1 MPPSPVLLLSTKNR
15 KMSKLFI
22 AGEVFHGAGSLEE
35 LKNIQGKKALIVT
48 GGGSMKK
55 SGTLDRA
62 ISFLIEAGIEV
73 RVFEGVEEDPSSTT
87 CLKGAEQIKAFE
99 PDWIIGLGGCSAI
112 DAAKIM
118 WVFYEYPDIDFDTII
133 KPFTVPVLR
142 QKAKFIAIPST
153 SGTGTE
159 TTGLAVITDREKGVK
174 YPVVSYE
181 LTPDIAIVDGEIC
194 ASMPA
199 HVTSNTGLDVL
210 THCVEAYVSNIEN
223 NYADALSK
231 GGLALVFDNLKEVV
245 AHPDNIK
252 ARQNMHDASFM
263 AGLAFNNAWL
273 GIVHSLSHQVG
284 ALYGIPHGAS
294 NAIFLPNVIR
304 YNAQETARYPE
315 LAKVIGQETAE
326 DLAQAIEVLRSEVN
340 NKSSIKDFGIT
351 QEVWDKNLDFIAN
364 NALLDPCTGFNPR
377 VPSLED
383 LKAIYNACY
392 EGVVFSEDVVSL

>member
-1 MPPSPVLLLSTKNR
+1 
-15 KMSKLFI
+15 MSKLFI
-22 AGEVFHGAGSLEE
+22 AGEVFHGPGSLEE
-35 LKNIQGKKALIVT
+35 LKNIKGQKAVIVT
-48 GGGSMKK
+48 GGGSMRK

-62 ISFLIEAGIEV
+62 IAFLTEAGIETK
-73 RVFEGVEEDPSSTT
+73 VFDGVEEDPSSATS
-87 CLKGAEQIKAFE
+87 LKGAEVMSAFE

-118 WVFYEYPDIDFDTII
+118 WVFYEFPDTDFDSLI
-133 KPFTVPVLR
+133 KPFSVPVLR
-142 QKAKFIAIPST
+142 NKAKFIAIPST

-174 YPVVSYE
+174 YPIVSYE

-199 HVTSNTGLDVL
+199 HITSNTGLDAL

-223 NYADALSK
+223 NYADALAK
-231 GGLALVFDNLKEVV
+231 GGLEIVFDNLKEAVNN
-245 AHPDNIK
+245 PTNIK

-304 YNAQETARYPE
+304 FNAQATDRFPD
-315 LAKVIGQETAE
+315 LAKIIGKETAE
-326 DLAQAIEVLRSEVN
+326 DLAQAIEALRSEVN
-340 NKSSIKDFGIT
+340 NLSSLKEFGISR
-351 QEVWDKNLDFIAN
+351 EDWDKNLDYIAN
-364 NALLDPCTGFNPR
+364 NALIDPCTGFNPR
-377 VPSLED
+377 VPTLED
-383 LKAIYNACY
+383 LKIIYNACY
-392 EGVVFSEDVVSL
+392 EGLVYAEETVLG

>member
-1 MPPSPVLLLSTKNR
+1 
-15 KMSKLFI
+15 MSKLFI
-22 AGEVFHGAGSLEE
+22 AGEVFHGAGTLGE
-35 LKNIQGKKALIVT
+35 LKSIKGSKAVIVT
-48 GGGSMKK
+48 GGSSMRK
-55 SGTLDRA
+55 SGTLDKA
-62 ISFLIEAGIEV
+62 IEYLAEAGIQTQ
-73 RVFEGVEEDPSSTT
+73 VFEGVEEDPSSAT
-87 CLKGAEQIKAFE
+87 CFKGADIMAAFQ

-118 WVFYEYPDIDFDTII
+118 WVFYEYPNADFDAMT

-142 QKAKFIAIPST
+142 NKAKFIAIPST

-174 YPVVSYE
+174 YPIVSYE

-199 HVTSNTGLDVL
+199 HVTSNTGLDAL
-210 THCVEAYVSNIEN
+210 THCVEAFVSNIDN
-223 NYADALSK
+223 NIADALSK
-231 GGLALVFDNLKEVV
+231 GGLEIVFDNLKEAVV
-245 AHPDNIK
+245 NPDNIT

-304 YNAQETARYPE
+304 YNAFATDRYPA
-315 LAKVIGQETAE
+315 LARVLGKETAE
-326 DLAQAIEVLRSEVN
+326 DLAQAIETLRSDVN
-340 NKSSIKDFGIT
+340 NQSAIKDFGISK
-351 QEVWDKNLDFIAN
+351 EDWERNLDYIAN

-377 VPSLED
+377 VPSLDE

-392 EGVVFSEDVVSL
+392 EGVVYAEEVIA

>member
-1 MPPSPVLLLSTKNR
+1 
-15 KMSKLFI
+15 MSKLFI
-22 AGEVFHGAGSLEE
+22 AGEVFHGAGTLGE
-35 LKNIQGKKALIVT
+35 LKSIKGSKAVIVT
-48 GGGSMKK
+48 GGSSMRK
-55 SGTLDRA
+55 SGTLDKA
-62 ISFLIEAGIEV
+62 IDYLAEAGIQTQ
-73 RVFEGVEEDPSSTT
+73 VFEGVEEDPSSAT
-87 CLKGAEQIKAFE
+87 CFKGADIMAAFQ

-118 WVFYEYPDIDFDTII
+118 WVFYEYPNADFDAMT

-142 QKAKFIAIPST
+142 NKAKFIAIPST

-174 YPVVSYE
+174 YPIVSYE

-199 HVTSNTGLDVL
+199 HVTSNTGLDAL
-210 THCVEAYVSNIEN
+210 THCVEAFVSNIDN
-223 NYADALSK
+223 NIADALSK
-231 GGLALVFDNLKEVV
+231 GGLEIVFDNLKEAVV
-245 AHPDNIK
+245 NPDNIT

-304 YNAQETARYPE
+304 YNAFATDRYPA
-315 LAKVIGQETAE
+315 LARVLGKETAE
-326 DLAQAIEVLRSEVN
+326 DLAQAIETLRSDVN
-340 NKSSIKDFGIT
+340 NQSAIKDFGISK
-351 QEVWDKNLDFIAN
+351 EDWERNLDYIAN

-377 VPSLED
+377 VPSLDE

-392 EGVVFSEDVVSL
+392 EGVVYAEEVIA

>member
-1 MPPSPVLLLSTKNR
+1 
-15 KMSKLFI
+15 MSKLFI
-22 AGEVFHGAGSLEE
+22 AGEVFHGAGTLSE
-35 LKNIQGKKALIVT
+35 LANIKGTKAVIVT
-48 GGGSMKK
+48 GGSSMRK
-55 SGTLDRA
+55 SGTLDKA
-62 ISFLIEAGIEV
+62 VAYLTEAGIETQI
-73 RVFEGVEEDPSSTT
+73 FEGVEEDPSSAT
-87 CLKGAEQIKAFE
+87 CMKGAEMIQNFQ

-118 WVFYEYPDIDFDTII
+118 WVFYEYPDADFDAMI

-142 QKAKFIAIPST
+142 NKAKFIAIPST

-174 YPVVSYE
+174 YPIVSYE

-199 HVTSNTGLDVL
+199 HVTSNTGLDAL
-210 THCVEAYVSNIEN
+210 THCVEAYVSNIDN
-223 NYADALSK
+223 NIADALSK
-231 GGLALVFDNLKEVV
+231 GGLEIVFDNLKEAVEN
-245 AHPDNIK
+245 PNNIV

-304 YNAQETARYPE
+304 YNAQATNRFPDLAR
-315 LAKVIGQETAE
+315 VIGKETAE
-326 DLAQAIEVLRSEVN
+326 DLAQAIETLRSEVN
-340 NKSSIKDFGIT
+340 NQSAIKEFGISR
-351 QEVWDKNLDFIAN
+351 EDWDKNLDYIAN
-364 NALLDPCTGFNPR
+364 NALVDPCTGFNPR
-377 VPSLED
+377 VPSLEE

-392 EGVVFSEDVVSL
+392 EGLVYAEKVIAE

>member
-1 MPPSPVLLLSTKNR
+1 MYFCQVQKNIN
-15 KMSKLFI
+15 MSKLFI

-35 LKNIQGKKALIVT
+35 LKNIKGQKAVIVT
-48 GGGSMKK
+48 GGSSMKK

-62 ISFLIEAGIEV
+62 ISFLAEAGVEV
-73 RVFEGVEEDPSSTT
+73 SVFEGVEEDPSSTT
-87 CLKGAEQIKAFE
+87 CLKGAAQIQAFK

-118 WVFYEYPDIDFDTII
+118 WVFYEYPDIDFDSII

-142 QKAKFIAIPST
+142 NKAKFIAIPST

-199 HVTSNTGLDVL
+199 HVTANTGLDVL

-231 GGLALVFDNLKEVV
+231 GGLALVFDNLSEVV
-245 AHPDNIK
+245 LHPDNIT

-304 YNAQETARYPE
+304 YNAQVTTRYPD
-315 LAKVIGQETAE
+315 LARIVGEETAE
-326 DLAQAIEVLRSEVN
+326 GLAQAIERLRSEVN
-340 NKSSIKDFGIT
+340 NKASIKDFGISK
-351 QEVWDKNLDFIAN
+351 ELWEKNLDFIAQ
-364 NALLDPCTGFNPR
+364 NALVDPCTGFNPR
-377 VPSLED
+377 VPSLEE

-392 EGVVFSEDVVSL
+392 EGVVFLEEVVNA

>member
-1 MPPSPVLLLSTKNR
+1 
-15 KMSKLFI
+15 MSKLFI

-35 LKNIQGKKALIVT
+35 LKNIQGKKAVIVT

-62 ISFLIEAGIEV
+62 ISFLSEAGIEV

-118 WVFYEYPDIDFDTII
+118 WVFYEYPDLDFDTII

-245 AHPDNIK
+245 DYPDNIK

-304 YNAQETARYPE
+304 YNAQETTRYPE

-326 DLAQAIEVLRSEVN
+326 DLAQAIEVLRSKVN

>member
-1 MPPSPVLLLSTKNR
+1 
-15 KMSKLFI
+15 MSKLFI

-35 LKNIQGKKALIVT
+35 LKNIQGKKAVIVT

-62 ISFLIEAGIEV
+62 ISFLSEAGIEV

-118 WVFYEYPDIDFDTII
+118 WVFYEYPDLDFDTII

-245 AHPDNIK
+245 DYPDNIK

-304 YNAQETARYPE
+304 YNAQETTRYPE

-364 NALLDPCTGFNPR
+364 NALIDPCTGFNPR

>member
-1 MPPSPVLLLSTKNR
+1 
-15 KMSKLFI
+15 MSKLFI
-22 AGEVFHGAGSLEE
+22 AGEVFHGIGCLEE
-35 LKNIQGKKALIVT
+35 LKNVNGKKAVIVT
-48 GGGSMKK
+48 GGSSMRNN
-55 SGTLDRA
+55 GTLDKTVN
-62 ISFLIEAGIEV
+62 FLKEAGIESAI
-73 RVFEGVEEDPSSTT
+73 FDGVEEDPSSAT
-87 CLKGAEQIKAFE
+87 CFKGAKLMQDFQ

-118 WVFYEYPDIDFDTII
+118 WVFYEYPDADFEKMI
-133 KPFTVPVLR
+133 KPFTVPTLR
-142 QKAKFIAIPST
+142 NKAKFIAIPST

-174 YPVVSYE
+174 YPIVSYE

-223 NYADALSK
+223 NYADALAK
-231 GGLALVFDNLKEVV
+231 GGLEIVFNNLKEVV
-245 AHPDNIK
+245 KNPTNIN

-304 YNAQETARYPE
+304 YNEKISKRFPD
-315 LAKVIGQETAE
+315 LAKVIGKETAE
-326 DLAQAIEVLRSEVN
+326 DLAQAVETLRSDVN
-340 NKSSIKDFGIT
+340 NYATIKDFGIT
-351 QEVWDKNLDFIAN
+351 LEDWDKNLDYIAN
-364 NALLDPCTGFNPR
+364 NAFLDPCTGFNPR
-377 VPSLED
+377 TPTVQE
-383 LKAIYNACY
+383 LKDIYNACY
-392 EGVVFSEDVVSL
+392 HGNIVNF